1 MSKGKE
7 RSVWC
12 DSDTHHLL
20 QLWEERANDLRRAKR
35 NGHIYQDIAAQM
47 NHKFTAEEVQVKI
60 RNFTQKYRDEKME
73 MGPSGGSP
81 SKWKFFEAVHRI
93 IESNA
98 ANNAEVLESFLFKYT
113 SDSSNHPETSPLSP
127 SPQPYLD
134 VVFPPASP
142 SSSSSAKK
150 RNNLGEVIKI
160 MKEQNDMLKCVVED
174 SQCLSNQIVSAIRE
188 QNETSREFI
197 NLMKNVID
205 KI

>member
-1 MSKGKE
+1 MSKGKK

-12 DSDTHHLL
+12 DIDTHHLL

-47 NHKFTAEEVQVKI
+47 NHKFTAEVVHVKI
-60 RNFTQKYRDEKME
+60 RNFTIMR
-73 MGPSGGSP
+73 
-81 SKWKFFEAVHRI
+81 KFWNRFY
-93 IESNA
+93 
-98 ANNAEVLESFLFKYT
+98 F
-113 SDSSNHPETSPLSP
+113 NHPETSPLSP

-134 VVFPPASP
+134 VVFPPATP

-160 MKEQNDMLKCVVED
+160 MKEQNDMLKCVLED

-197 NLMKNVID
+197 ILMKNLID

>member
-1 MSKGKE
+1 MSKGKK

-47 NHKFTAEEVQVKI
+47 NHKFTAEEVHVKI
-60 RNFTQKYRDEKME
+60 RNFTQKYRDEKKE

-81 SKWKFFEAVHRI
+81 SNWKFFDAVHRI
-93 IESNA
+93 IGSDA
-98 ANNAEVLESFLFKYT
+98 ANNAEVLESFLFEYT

-134 VVFPPASP
+134 VVFPPATP

-150 RNNLGEVIKI
+150 RNNFY

-188 QNETSREFI
+188 QNETSRGFI
-197 NLMKNVID
+197 NLMKKLID